1 MTAATLSLAAE
12 AVVVAVVG
20 LALGSLASLLA
31 YRLPR
36 GLPVGRTRSRCP
48 ACGTTLTPRDLVP
61 LVSWLAARGRCRHCG
76 TATGWRYPAIE
87 AATALPALA
96 AWALLGARPEAVCLA
111 VLAAALMAAAA
122 ADLDQRILPD
132 ATLLAAAAAGLAWRA
147 LTGGTWAEAALSAGL
162 LAGLGLGLRA
172 WFTRRRGV
180 EALGLGDVKL
190 MAVAGLW
197 LPLAAVPAFLV
208 LAGTVG
214 TLMGLAWQRRHGARQ
229 FPFGPALAFGLYAT
243 VLAHTGAPRVVGM

>member
-111 VLAAALMAAAA
+111 V
-122 ADLDQRILPD
+122 
-132 ATLLAAAAAGLAWRA
+132 LAAAAAGLAWRA